1 MIMKRLT
8 PEQAL
13 KAFIEEKDVYIM
25 QKILPTATIQELID
39 GDGFVIFEET
49 PSQPETAQPA
59 NETTAGRETPVE
71 TEEPAE
77 SPETGRNEATA
88 EPEAEPVAKKG
99 KGIRAD
105 HETIMEMWRQGW
117 TVKQIR
123 EAVGCSDQTVR
134 NHIARG

>member
-39 GDGFVIFEET
+39 GDGFVTFEET
-49 PSQPETAQPA
+49 PPQPETKP
-59 NETTAGRETPVE
+59 TAHEEVKAA
-71 TEEPAE
+71 EEPK
-77 SPETGRNEATA
+77 PGRSDATEAQN
-88 EPEAEPVAKKG
+88 EPVAKESKG
-99 KGIRAD
+99 VRAD

-117 TVKQIR
+117 TVKQISF
-123 EAVGCSDQTVR
+123 AVGCSEQTVR

>member
-8 PEQAL
+8 PEQAFQ
-13 KAFIEEKDVYIM
+13 AFKENREIYTLQQVDPSITVMELIQRDDLVMFEDT
-25 QKILPTATIQELID
+25 PTAQKKP
-39 GDGFVIFEET
+39 VQSEE
-49 PSQPETAQPA
+49 QRAEAQKP
-59 NETTAGRETPVE
+59 TAGRT
-71 TEEPAE
+71 
-77 SPETGRNEATA
+77 EATA
-88 EPEAEPVAKKG
+88 EPEAETVAKKG

-123 EAVGCSDQTVR
+123 EVVGCSDQTVR

>member
-8 PEQAL
+8 PEQAFQ
-13 KAFIEEKDVYIM
+13 AFKENREIYTLQQVDPSITVM
-25 QKILPTATIQELID
+25 ELIQRD
-39 GDGFVIFEET
+39 DLVMFEYT
-49 PSQPETAQPA
+49 PPQPETKP
-59 NETTAGRETPVE
+59 TAHEEVKAA
-71 TEEPAE
+71 EEPK
-77 SPETGRNEATA
+77 PGRSDATEAQK
-88 EPEAEPVAKKG
+88 EPVAKESKG
-99 KGIRAD
+99 VRAD

>member
-8 PEQAL
+8 PEQAFQ
-13 KAFIEEKDVYIM
+13 AFKENREIYTLQQVDPSITVM
-25 QKILPTATIQELID
+25 ELIQRD
-39 GDGFVIFEET
+39 DLVMFEET
-49 PSQPETAQPA
+49 PHQPETAQHA
-59 NETTAGRETPVE
+59 NETTAGGETPAE
-71 TEEPAE
+71 TEEPAD

-88 EPEAEPVAKKG
+88 EPEAETVAKKG

-117 TVKQIR
+117 TVKQIC
-123 EAVGCSDQTVR
+123 AVVGCSDQTVR